1 MRNRLWVAPMC
12 QYSAASEGDDIGAPN
27 DWHLLH
33 LGALARGGAGLVMV
47 EATSVVPEGR
57 ISPNDL
63 GLWNDA
69 QQQAF
74 ERIVQLAHAHGAK
87 IGIQLAHAGRK
98 ASTYPWRPE
107 PPRARCR
114 SAKAAGQQS
123 RPLRSHSRGWL
134 ILAP

>member
-1 MRNRLWVAPMC
+1 MANPLLFQPFTLRGVTMRNRLWVPPMC
-12 QYSAASEGDDIGAPN
+12 QYSAESEGDLTGAPN

-33 LGALARGGAGLVMV
+33 LGGFARGGAGLVVV

-69 QQQAF
+69 QEAAF
-74 ERIVQLAHAHGAK
+74 ARIVPVVHSHGAP

-98 ASTYPWRPE
+98 ASTYPWFPG
-107 PPRARCR
+107 
-114 SAKAAGQQS
+114 AADGS
-123 RPLRSHSRGWL
+123 VP
-134 ILAP
+134 ID